1 MATLGIKDAFF
12 QYGATLRNVQWSVSA
27 WTLEGQLVVSLWD
40 HHRRKGTPGTLEF
53 AASGNR
59 WKGPGN
65 IEFRENVAR
74 AFESAATVRLVI
86 VSTEEVARVE
96 AGLDASKIKKTFSVR
111 PDLVGKVIEWDGE
124 NYALRFTKA

>member
-1 MATLGIKDAFF
+1 MATLGIKDAFL

-27 WTLEGQLVVSLWD
+27 WTLEGQLVVNLWD
-40 HHRRKGTPGTLEF
+40 HHRRKGTPATLEF
-53 AASGNR
+53 AASTNR

-65 IEFRENVAR
+65 TEFRENVAR